1 MLAHRRQTAQKDAAN
16 DGTVAGDGN
25 SARVPEQPSTGKSG
39 RRRKHQLPQFEAEAH
54 AGLQL
59 ERVGINENYD
69 LEAANVC
76 SSEIEFRGSGS
87 V

>member
-1 MLAHRRQTAQKDAAN
+1 M
-16 DGTVAGDGN
+16 AGDGD
-25 SARVPEQPSTGKSG
+25 SARVPEQPSTGKSTP
-39 RRRKHQLPQFEAEAH
+39 RRKHQLPQFEAETH

-76 SSEIEFRGSGS
+76 SSEIEFGCTGS